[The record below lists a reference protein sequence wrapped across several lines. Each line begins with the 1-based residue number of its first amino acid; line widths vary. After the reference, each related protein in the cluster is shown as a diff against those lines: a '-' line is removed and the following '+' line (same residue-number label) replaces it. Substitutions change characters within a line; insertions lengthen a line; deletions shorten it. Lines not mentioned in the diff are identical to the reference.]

1 LTNDL
6 QVSSTSYPSLSA
18 EDNSLVLEAELA
30 VTRAKHDTRK
40 EKARADS
47 LEAELATVKAELAA
61 LKERLATLTR
71 RRNWWDY
78 YIRLL
83 FMIDSCNTEAGA
95 GKYAWMYSLG
105 LTVDSGD

>member
-1 LTNDL
+1 MTTDL

-18 EDNSLVLEAELA
+18 EGNSLVEAQLA
-30 VTRAKHDTRK
+30 LTRAKHDLRK

-47 LEAELATVKAELAA
+47 LEAELAMAKAELAK
-61 LKERLATLTR
+61 LKEWVDTLTR